1 MTNGEIIGR
10 IVAVIIGYCFGMIL
24 MGYLIGKSKNIDLT
38 KVGSGNVGSTNTMRN
53 LGVPAGLI
61 TLIWDCTK
69 CIVAVVF
76 VWLTFHRFFEDTNIY
91 MVYAGLG
98 TVLGHDFPC
107 YMHFKGGKGVA
118 STLGFIIALFPIGVP
133 IPAVIFI
140 AIVAITRYVS
150 LGSII
155 GVLSF
160 AAEMIMFAFCD
171 VKSVTDRFQGRE
183 LTEVLVICCF
193 VSALSIALHHANIK
207 RLLSGNENKFSFHPE
222 TRA

>member
-1 MTNGEIIGR
+1 MIIVGR
-10 IVAVIIGYCFGMIL
+10 VLALLIGYCFGMVL

-61 TLIWDCTK
+61 TLAWDCLK
-69 CIVAVVF
+69 CVVAVLF
-76 VWLTFHRFFEDTNIY
+76 VRLIFGFFTEDPAVY

-98 TVLGHDFPC
+98 CVLGHDFPC

-118 STLGFIIALFPIGVP
+118 STLGFIIALFPMGIP
-133 IPAVIFI
+133 IPAGIFV

-155 GVLSF
+155 GELSF
-160 AAEMIMFAFCD
+160 AIEIIVGAAMGLLSAKYPGNQT
-171 VKSVTDRFQGRE
+171 V
-183 LTEVLVICCF
+183 EVVVICCI
-193 VSALSIALHHANIK
+193 VSALSIALHHANIS
-207 RLLSGNENKFSFHPE
+207 RLLSGTENKFSFHPE

>member
-1 MTNGEIIGR
+1 MIIGR
-10 IVAVIIGYCFGMIL
+10 IIAVLIGYCFGMIL
-24 MGYLIGKSKNIDLT
+24 MGYFIGKSKHIDLT

-61 TLIWDCTK
+61 TLLWDCFK
-69 CIVAVVF
+69 CVVACFV
-76 VWLTFHRFFEDTNIY
+76 VWLTYHRFFDDVSIY

-118 STLGFIIALFPIGVP
+118 STLGFIIALFPMGLP
-133 IPAVIFI
+133 IPAVVFI
-140 AIVAITRYVS
+140 ALVALTRYVS

-155 GVLSF
+155 GCLSF
-160 AAEMIMFAFCD
+160 AIEMLVGAYFGLVPFEG
-171 VKSVTDRFQGRE
+171 SE
-183 LTEVLVICCF
+183 LVEVLVICCF
-193 VSALSIALHHANIK
+193 VSGLAILLHHANIK
-207 RLLSGNENKFSFHPE
+207 RLINGNENKFSFHPE

>member
-1 MTNGEIIGR
+1 MIIGR
-10 IVAVIIGYCFGMIL
+10 IVALLIGYCFGMVL

-61 TLIWDCTK
+61 TLLWDCFK
-69 CIVAVVF
+69 CVVACFF
-76 VWLTFHRFFEDTNIY
+76 VWLTYHRFFDDVSIY

-118 STLGFIIALFPIGVP
+118 STLGFIIALFPMGLP
-133 IPAVIFI
+133 IPACIFI

-155 GVLSF
+155 GCLSF
-160 AAEMIMFAFCD
+160 ALEMLVGAYFGLVPFEG
-171 VKSVTDRFQGRE
+171 SE
-183 LTEVLVICCF
+183 LVEVLVICCF
-193 VSALSIALHHANIK
+193 VAGLAIVLHHANIK
-207 RLLSGNENKFSFHPE
+207 RLLNGNENKFSFHPE

>member
-1 MTNGEIIGR
+1 MIIGR
-10 IVAVIIGYCFGMIL
+10 IVAVLIGYCFGMIL

-61 TLIWDCTK
+61 TLAWDCLK
-69 CIVAVVF
+69 CVVACFF
-76 VWLTFHRFFEDTNIY
+76 VWVTYARFFDNVNIF

-118 STLGFIIALFPIGVP
+118 STLGFIIALFPLGIP
-133 IPAVIFI
+133 IPAVVFI
-140 AIVAITRYVS
+140 SLVALTRYVS
-150 LGSII
+150 LGSIV
-155 GVLSF
+155 GVISF
-160 AAEMIMFAFCD
+160 AIEMIVGAHLGLLD
-171 VKSVTDRFQGRE
+171 SKYTDSE
-183 LTEVLVICCF
+183 ITEVLIICCL
-193 VSALSIALHHANIK
+193 VSALAVALHHANIK
-207 RLLSGNENKFSFHPE
+207 RLLSGTENKFSFHPE

>member
-1 MTNGEIIGR
+1 MVIVGR
-10 IVAVIIGYCFGMIL
+10 ILALIIGYCFGMIL

-53 LGVPAGLI
+53 LGVPAGLV
-61 TLIWDCTK
+61 TLAWDCLK
-69 CIVAVVF
+69 CVVAVFF
-76 VWLTFHRFFEDTNIY
+76 VWLIFGRFVENVNIY

-98 TVLGHDFPC
+98 CVLGHDFPC

-118 STLGFIIALFPIGVP
+118 STLGFIIALFPMGLP
-133 IPAVIFI
+133 IPACVFI

-155 GVLSF
+155 GELSF
-160 AAEMIMFAFCD
+160 AVEMLIGAKMGLLDGKFEGNQLKEA
-171 VKSVTDRFQGRE
+171 
-183 LTEVLVICCF
+183 LIICCL
-193 VSALSIALHHANIK
+193 VSALSIALHHANIG
-207 RLLSGNENKFSFHPE
+207 RLINGTENKFSFHPE

>member
-76 VWLTFHRFFEDTNIY
+76 VWLTFHRFFEDTNI
-91 MVYAGLG
+91 
-98 TVLGHDFPC
+98 
-107 YMHFKGGKGVA
+107 
-118 STLGFIIALFPIGVP
+118 
-133 IPAVIFI
+133 
-140 AIVAITRYVS
+140 
-150 LGSII
+150 
-155 GVLSF
+155 
-160 AAEMIMFAFCD
+160 
-171 VKSVTDRFQGRE
+171 
-183 LTEVLVICCF
+183 
-193 VSALSIALHHANIK
+193 
-207 RLLSGNENKFSFHPE
+207 
-222 TRA
+222 

>member
-1 MTNGEIIGR
+1 MIIGR
-10 IVAVIIGYCFGMIL
+10 ILAVLIGYCFGMVL

-53 LGVPAGLI
+53 LGVGAGLI
-61 TLIWDCTK
+61 TLAWDCLK
-69 CIVAVVF
+69 CVVAVVF
-76 VWLTFHRFFEDTNIY
+76 VWLIFGIFVENPHIY

-98 TVLGHDFPC
+98 CVLGHDFPA
-107 YMHFKGGKGVA
+107 YMHFKGGKGIA
-118 STLGFIIALFPIGVP
+118 STLGFIIALFPMGLP
-133 IPAVIFI
+133 IPACVFI

-160 AAEMIMFAFCD
+160 AIEMLVGAHFGLLDDKFAPSEI
-171 VKSVTDRFQGRE
+171 K
-183 LTEVLVICCF
+183 EVLIICII
-193 VSALSIALHHANIK
+193 VSAIGIILHHANIK
-207 RLLSGNENKFSFHPE
+207 RLLNGNENKFSFHPE

>member
-1 MTNGEIIGR
+1 
-10 IVAVIIGYCFGMIL
+10 MIL
-24 MGYLIGKSKNIDLT
+24 MGYLIGKSKHIDLT
-38 KVGSGNVGSTNTMRN
+38 KVGSGNVGSTNTMRI

-61 TLIWDCTK
+61 TLLWDCTK
-69 CIVAVVF
+69 CIFAVLF
-76 VWLTFHRFFEDTNIY
+76 VWLTFHRFFDDVHIF

-133 IPAVIFI
+133 IPACVFI
-140 AIVAITRYVS
+140 GIVAITRYVS

-160 AAEMIMFAFCD
+160 AIEMIVFALCD
-171 VKSVTDRFQGRE
+171 VSYVTDRFHGTE
-183 LTEVLVICCF
+183 LVEVVVICCF

-207 RLLSGNENKFSFHPE
+207 RLLNGNENKFSFHPE

>member
-1 MTNGEIIGR
+1 MIIGR
-10 IVAVIIGYCFGMIL
+10 IVAVLIGYCFGMIL

-61 TLIWDCTK
+61 TLAWDCLK
-69 CIVAVVF
+69 CVVACFF
-76 VWLTFHRFFEDTNIY
+76 VWLTYGRFFDNVNIF

-118 STLGFIIALFPIGVP
+118 STLGFIIALFPLGIP
-133 IPAVIFI
+133 IPAVVFI
-140 AIVAITRYVS
+140 SLVALTRYVS
-150 LGSII
+150 LGSIV
-155 GVLSF
+155 GVISF
-160 AAEMIMFAFCD
+160 AIEMIVGAHLGLLD
-171 VKSVTDRFQGRE
+171 SKYTDSE
-183 LTEVLVICCF
+183 ITEVLIICCL
-193 VSALSIALHHANIK
+193 VSALAVALHHANIK
-207 RLLSGNENKFSFHPE
+207 RLLSGTENKFSFHPE